1 MSKALRYCQP
11 ATMAGGSELLGFCA
25 CPGRLKLH
33 ARPRPARRRAYLP
46 RRTQHR
52 ASFVAVARPR
62 KAKTRP
68 ASQRAALSAWELDC
82 QASLTT
88 APQVRWHL
96 RLSVG
101 TRQVPFLTL
110 ASGMQRARCRT
121 WPSVGGVTWKA
132 RIEGE
137 GFDLDTLG
145 ELFPTGDPLVAQDL
159 SGGYYLESVALQ
171 DSNGQIDQDAARALI
186 KRINGIGRAI
196 NSGYQPVMLTGR
208 YTEPDG
214 SVTIALTTA
223 ALTVRPTFK
232 AVGIVTRN
240 GVPVPPPPPGVH
252 VMRSSLSR
260 TRMSQTHF
268 EFWATR
274 PVGLVRHIQGLGD
287 R

>member
-1 MSKALRYCQP
+1 M
-11 ATMAGGSELLGFCA
+11 
-25 CPGRLKLH
+25 
-33 ARPRPARRRAYLP
+33 
-46 RRTQHR
+46 
-52 ASFVAVARPR
+52 
-62 KAKTRP
+62 
-68 ASQRAALSAWELDC
+68 
-82 QASLTT
+82 
-88 APQVRWHL
+88 
-96 RLSVG
+96 G

-132 RIEGE
+132 WIEGE

-240 GVPVPPPPPGVH
+240 GVPVPPPPPRGPRYAKLAEQDSDVADALR
-252 VMRSSLSR
+252 VLGQPDPLDWYDIYKVWEIVENAVGGPRQVEQR
-260 TRMSQTHF
+260 G
-268 EFWATR
+268 WATKADIDR
-274 PVGLVRHIQGLGD
+274 LTASANHPGISGDDARHARMKGTPGANRSMTMNEADDLVRRLVARWIESH
-287 R
+287 RSF